1 MRGAIRLSYVYD
13 DRPCLDSTACFRGF
27 WTKIQVSSVSVLS
40 VSTQNSDT
48 LSSGVPSQAVD
59 PAALV
64 IVLAAGAGTRMKST
78 TPKVLHPILGKPILG
93 HVLDNVVA
101 TGADQVVVV
110 VGHGRE
116 KVAEFLSENYSQ
128 VTTAVQEE
136 QNGTGHAVRCA
147 IESLGAKADELG
159 SKPVV
164 VIAGDTPLL
173 TTQTLNDL
181 VAAQE
186 ATGDSV
192 TVLSAQLPDPTGYGR
207 VVRDADGLV
216 TAIVEHKDASE
227 AELAIDE
234 INSGMYAFAF
244 DVLNETLGELST
256 DNSQGEEYLTDVL
269 SIARGKGKQVGGFI
283 ASDPNEVYGINDK
296 AQLAAA
302 GVLLRDRV
310 NEMHMRAGVTIVDP
324 YSTWIAPG
332 AQLAPDSVIERNTS
346 IDDASVVETGAVV
359 GPDTTLV
366 ATTVRAGATVLK
378 SHVLGS
384 EIGPEA
390 NVGPY
395 TYLRPGSVLAEGAKV
410 GAYVEVKNATIG
422 QNSKVP
428 HLSYVGDATI
438 GEGTNIGAATIFANY
453 DGVKKHSTVVG
464 DHVRVGSDTMLV
476 APVTV
481 GDGAYTAAGSVV
493 TQDVPPGAI
502 AIGRAIQVNKDRWVA
517 ANRPGTKSAEAA
529 QSAGSNG
536 TYDQDRSTSQDN
548 AESTEQK

>member
-1 MRGAIRLSYVYD
+1 MN
-13 DRPCLDSTACFRGF
+13 
-27 WTKIQVSSVSVLS
+27 
-40 VSTQNSDT
+40 TQNSDT
-48 LSSGVPSQAVD
+48 LSSGVSSLEASHLVE

-64 IVLAAGAGTRMKST
+64 IVLAAGAGTRMKSSM
-78 TPKVLHPILGKPILG
+78 PKVLHPILGKPILG
-93 HVLDNVVA
+93 HVLDNVLA
-101 TGADQVVVV
+101 TGTSQVVVV

-116 KVAEFLSENYSQ
+116 QVGGYLSESYPQ

-147 IESLGAKADELG
+147 IESLGSKAEELG

-192 TVLSAQLPDPTGYGR
+192 TVLSARLPDPTGYGR
-207 VVRDADGLV
+207 VVRDTNGLV
-216 TAIVEHKDASE
+216 TAIVEHKDAGDV
-227 AELAIDE
+227 ELAIDE

-244 DVLNETLGELST
+244 DVLNEALSELST

-269 SIARGKGKQVGGFI
+269 SIARGKGKQVGGFV
-283 ASDPNEVYGINDK
+283 AGNPDEVYGINDK

-302 GVLLRDRV
+302 AALLRDRI
-310 NEMHMRAGVTIVDP
+310 NDAHMRAGVTIVDP
-324 YSTWIAPG
+324 QTAWIAPG
-332 AQLAPDSVIERNTS
+332 AQLAADSVVERNTS
-346 IDDASVVETGAVV
+346 IDDASMVETGAVV

-366 ATTVRAGATVLK
+366 ASIIRTGAIVLK

-384 EIGPEA
+384 DIGPEA
-390 NVGPY
+390 TVGPY

-410 GAYVEVKNATIG
+410 GAYVEVKNATVG
-422 QNSKVP
+422 PHSKVP

-453 DGVKKHSTVVG
+453 DGVHKHSTVVG
-464 DHVRVGSDTMLV
+464 DHVRIGSDTMLV
-476 APVTV
+476 APVAV

-493 TQDVPPGAI
+493 THDVPPGAI
-502 AIGRAIQVNKDRWVA
+502 AIGRAVQVNKDRWVA
-517 ANRPGTKSAEAA
+517 INRPGTKSAEAA
-529 QSAGSNG
+529 QSAATNE
-536 TYDQDRSTSQDN
+536 TYDQDRSTSDN
-548 AESTEQK
+548 DAEPTEQK